1 MIRVLLERW
10 DGKGGLSVILGNE
23 TQSIACTANGAVAAE
38 VLVNIPFTGYVGIEQ
53 TPVHV
58 R

>member
-1 MIRVLLERW
+1 M
-10 DGKGGLSVILGNE
+10 
-23 TQSIACTANGAVAAE
+23 SIACTANGAVAAE

-53 TPVHV
+53 TPCTCTVGTLPDGVTVENEHSSHGK